1 MAKFN
6 IEVELDWIEE
16 DGFSIDEEIRN
27 QVVDGVK
34 NELLRKATQEAV
46 SALDKEIASKVETAG
61 KVIQEKVDSFI
72 ENVCEEKIASM
83 KIPYKKSTWSEEV
96 KYESMTEFVG
106 RRYEDFLNRKVFDR
120 DGHTPRYDSD
130 KNTSLNEYFVNKYLE
145 KELAGKVS
153 EMIRTAKE
161 EAEKT
166 VLKTLEANLKDQLA
180 ADTIKR
186 LNIPQ
191 LLENLQQKAIEFES
205 EKGKK

>member
-46 SALDKEIASKVETAG
+46 GALDKEIASKVKTAG
-61 KVIQEKVDSFI
+61 EVIQEKVDSFI
-72 ENVCEEKIASM
+72 ENVCEANIASM
-83 KIPYKKSTWSEEV
+83 KIPYKTNSWSDEV

-106 RRYEDFLNRKVFDR
+106 RRYDDFLNRKVFDR
-120 DGHTPRYDSD
+120 DGRTPRYDSE

-153 EMIRTAKE
+153 EMIRTARE
-161 EAEKT
+161 EAEQT
-166 VLKTLEANLKDQLA
+166 IIKTLESNLKDQLA

-191 LLENLQQKAIEFES
+191 LLENLQQKAIEFEG
-205 EKGKK
+205 EKP

>member
-16 DGFSIDEEIRN
+16 NGFSIDEEIRN

-83 KIPYKKSTWSEEV
+83 MIPYKKSTWSDEV